1 MSKPGMF
8 MLVLRTALLSVL
20 LYSCRQA
27 PQAPVVKAEIFDPV
41 YTHPLDELDSTE
53 IKLVKQVLKEKKIFT
68 KGHLFSF
75 IKLQE
80 PPKAEIL
87 AYQPGQP
94 FRREALAS
102 IYNPEKNVLT
112 EIKLDLKTKQV
123 IAVDTMENMQPVGL
137 FTMESDS
144 VTLSKVLKGSP
155 EWVAA
160 LKDRGVVIDSVTY
173 WGNPAAD
180 MGLASKGHRE
190 LIVTA
195 IYKNKKMNNLGVR
208 GLYAYVD
215 LTDKKILKILDQGK
229 NFTGPLN
236 INYFKQDSAVATIEK
251 LNPVQTEQPAG
262 VNYKIK
268 GHEITWNNW
277 KFRYGISGR
286 EGLIIYQVSYND
298 KGKWRPVMY
307 RGSMPEMVV
316 NYGSP
321 DVMMASNNYFDV
333 GVYRLAQTKA
343 RPMTPGADAP
353 TNAHYLSTVMH
364 DDTGKVI
371 PFERAAAVYEEFS
384 GPLWRHDTKGVPST
398 NLAIKYFTT
407 IGNYDYAFKW
417 VFKEDG
423 VIEIV
428 NELNGIVHIHGV
440 NRTSDA
446 AGMGEGDDNFEG
458 SYYGTLVN
466 DHTEAV
472 NHQHFF
478 VYRLDLDVD
487 GTTNSVAEMNTM
499 AVPDGPHNP
508 YKNTMVTKMTHFGK
522 EMEAQRSA
530 NVASNRNWMV
540 MNDRVM
546 DKWGHHS
553 SYMLM
558 PGAGVKPFVNEGSS
572 LLNRAGFLKN
582 HVWITQLDEKEIYPA
597 GDYPASN
604 LVKAGLPSWT
614 AKNRDIGHKDVVLWY
629 VTGITHIV
637 RPEEWPIMTPHF
649 VRFSLMPNGFFSQN
663 PTVKMPPL
671 KTEPVAFSENISLE
685 TAVALNKIP
694 VCITPGQKSN

>member
-1 MSKPGMF
+1 MF
-8 MLVLRTALLSVL
+8 RISTLVTVLSTALLPIL

-27 PQAPVVKAEIFDPV
+27 STAPLVIKETYDPAHF
-41 YTHPLDELDSTE
+41 HPLDELDSNE
-53 IKLVKQVLKEKKIFT
+53 IKLVKEVLVEKEIFT

-87 AYQPGQP
+87 AYQPGKF

-102 IYNPEKNVLT
+102 IYNPEKNILT

-123 IAVDTMENMQPVGL
+123 VTIDTMENMQPVGL
-137 FTMESDS
+137 FTMQSDS
-144 VTLSKVLKGSP
+144 ITLATVMKGSA
-155 EWVAA
+155 EWAAA
-160 LKDRGVVIDSVTY
+160 LKDRGVPVDSLTY

-180 MGLASKGHRE
+180 MGIAPKGHRE

-195 IYKNKKMNNLGVR
+195 MYKNPKYRNLGVR

-215 LTDKKILKILDQGK
+215 VTDKKILKILDQGK
-229 NFTGPLN
+229 NFTGPLD
-236 INYFKQDSAVATIEK
+236 INYFKEDSAVSTIEK
-251 LNPVQTEQPAG
+251 LNPVDTQQPQG
-262 VNYKIK
+262 VNYKIN

-286 EGLIIYQVSYND
+286 EGLIIYQVAYND
-298 KGKWRPVMY
+298 KGKWRSIMY

-440 NRTSDA
+440 NRTSDM
-446 AGMGEGDDNFEG
+446 AGMGAGDDNYDG

-487 GTTNSVAEMNTM
+487 GAINSVAEMNTM
-499 AVPDGPHNP
+499 AVPDGPQNP
-508 YKNTMVTKMTHFGK
+508 YKNTMVTKMTHFMK
-522 EMEAQRSA
+522 ESEAQRSA

-540 MNDRVM
+540 MNEATQ

-572 LLNRAGFLKN
+572 LMNRAGFLKN
-582 HVWITQLDEKEIYPA
+582 HIWITQLNEKEIYPA

-604 LVKAGLPSWT
+604 LVKAGLPTWT
-614 AKNRDIGHKDVVLWY
+614 AQNREIGNNDVVMWY

-671 KTEPVAFSENISLE
+671 KGEPVAFNRNISAE
-685 TAVALNKIP
+685 TALALNKIP
-694 VCITPGQKSN
+694 VCVTPGKVAN